1 MNILITGSSGL
12 IGSSLVPLLLA
23 EGHRVVRLVR
33 SPVQAGQAAFYWD
46 PDAGEI
52 DQAAL
57 QGLDAVIHLAG
68 ENIARGR
75 WTRTRKARIRDS
87 RVRGT
92 RLLSEALARL
102 EEPPRVLVSASAVG
116 YYGDRGEELLDE
128 GSTPGAGFLAE
139 TCQAWEAATEAAER
153 RGIRVVHLRFG
164 VVLSAVGGALPR
176 MLVPFRWGLGGVIG
190 SGKQHM
196 SWIALDDAARA
207 LLHPVKTDALRGPV
221 NGVAPAPVTNL
232 AFTKTVGKVLRRPT
246 FLPMP
251 AFALRW
257 TLGQMADEL
266 LLSSKRVVPQRLLS
280 TGFQF
285 QFPQLEGAL
294 RHLLDR

>member
-33 SPVQAGQAAFYWD
+33 SPDQAGQAAFLWD

-57 QGLDAVIHLAG
+57 QGLDAVVHLAG

-75 WTRTRKARIRDS
+75 WTRATKDRIRNS

-116 YYGDRGEELLDE
+116 YYGDRGEEILDE
-128 GSTPGAGFLAE
+128 GSAPGVGFLAE
-139 TCQAWEAATEAAER
+139 TCQAWEAATEAADR
-153 RGIRVVHLRFG
+153 RG
-164 VVLSAVGGALPR
+164 
-176 MLVPFRWGLGGVIG
+176 
-190 SGKQHM
+190 
-196 SWIALDDAARA
+196 
-207 LLHPVKTDALRGPV
+207 
-221 NGVAPAPVTNL
+221 
-232 AFTKTVGKVLRRPT
+232 
-246 FLPMP
+246 
-251 AFALRW
+251 
-257 TLGQMADEL
+257 
-266 LLSSKRVVPQRLLS
+266 
-280 TGFQF
+280 
-285 QFPQLEGAL
+285 
-294 RHLLDR
+294 